1 MISPYFVKK
10 ISIFYCVVLTFFS
23 SLLTF
28 LGTSFVDKKQRDSEL
43 EIRKS
48 EGYCKYNVERLQGYS
63 YVKPLM
69 FVDDECEGD
78 NLAIAKQDINA
89 IIDNYKTTQGV
100 LAASVYLRDFNS
112 GSWTAINDDIQY
124 EPGSL
129 FKVPI
134 LIAYLKMN
142 EIKPGTLDKEL
153 LFNQSFA
160 INKNVAFSSKSIQLG
175 RVYKI
180 KELLRYMI
188 SYSDN
193 NATALLNNNLKPEIL
208 TKLFADLNLD
218 IPDIREQHYYFTAK
232 NYSLFMRA
240 IYNASYLSIDNS
252 EFAAELLGTC
262 NFNGGIVSGIPTGI
276 KIAHKFGESG
286 TPIEMQLHESAIVYI
301 KDKPYLLTIMTKGKD
316 NTTLLKL
323 ISEISSKVYSKMAS
337 L

>member
-112 GSWTAINDDIQY
+112 GSWTAINDEIQY

-129 FKVPI
+129 F
-134 LIAYLKMN
+134 
-142 EIKPGTLDKEL
+142 
-153 LFNQSFA
+153 
-160 INKNVAFSSKSIQLG
+160 
-175 RVYKI
+175 
-180 KELLRYMI
+180 
-188 SYSDN
+188 
-193 NATALLNNNLKPEIL
+193 
-208 TKLFADLNLD
+208 
-218 IPDIREQHYYFTAK
+218 
-232 NYSLFMRA
+232 
-240 IYNASYLSIDNS
+240 
-252 EFAAELLGTC
+252 
-262 NFNGGIVSGIPTGI
+262 
-276 KIAHKFGESG
+276 
-286 TPIEMQLHESAIVYI
+286 
-301 KDKPYLLTIMTKGKD
+301 
-316 NTTLLKL
+316 
-323 ISEISSKVYSKMAS
+323 
-337 L
+337 